1 MKKNVRDKNQAYVPE
16 PGENALEL
24 LIKEAGRE
32 ARKRKKK
39 AMDNHFQKLQA
50 AIRDQQSPAGSVD

>member
-1 MKKNVRDKNQAYVPE
+1 MKNVRDKDLAYIPE
-16 PGENALEL
+16 PGEKALEL

-39 AMDNHFQKLQA
+39 AMDNHFQKLHA
-50 AIRDQQSPAGSVD
+50 AICDHQPPVGPVD